1 MIDARELFQKRRIQA
16 ILSRTA
22 KTDVNDLLSWQN
34 TTDDKKVDENAQLAI
49 DSLPKTLEVLKQ
61 REEEME
67 ALLREMINNKESEPL
82 IAGLSTP
89 LLFLSG
95 MIRQMEKRQ
104 GLLTGM
110 NREKKTDKTKQN
122 H

>member
-1 MIDARELFQKRRIQA
+1 MIDARELFQKRRLEA

-34 TTDDKKVDENAQLAI
+34 TTDDKKVEEDAQRAI
-49 DSLPKTLEVLKQ
+49 DSLPKTLEALKQ

-67 ALLREMINNKESEPL
+67 SLLREMIENKESQAL
-82 IAGLSTP
+82 IDGLSTP

-104 GLLTGM
+104 GLLKLGGKE
-110 NREKKTDKTKQN
+110 RLEGIR
-122 H
+122 

>member
-34 TTDDKKVDENAQLAI
+34 TADDEKLDENARRVI

-67 ALLREMINNKESEPL
+67 EMLRQMIENEAL
-82 IAGLSTP
+82 IARLSTP
-89 LLFLSG
+89 ILFLSG
-95 MIRQMEKRQ
+95 MIRQMEKRK
-104 GLLTGM
+104 GLLTGLDSGD
-110 NREKKTDKTKQN
+110 KTDKTNQY

>member
-1 MIDARELFQKRRIQA
+1 MIDASELFQKRRIQA

-34 TTDDKKVDENAQLAI
+34 TADDKKMDENAQRAI

-67 ALLREMINNKESEPL
+67 ALLQEMINNKESEPL
-82 IAGLSTP
+82 ITGLSAP

-104 GLLTGM
+104 GVLTGM

>member
-1 MIDARELFQKRRIQA
+1 MIDARKLFQERRIQA

-22 KTDVNDLLSWQN
+22 KTDVSDLLSWQN
-34 TTDDKKVDENAQLAI
+34 TTDDDKVDENGKRAI
-49 DSLPKTLEVLKQ
+49 DSLPKILEVLKQ

-67 ALLREMINNKESEPL
+67 ALLQGMIENKENQSL
-82 IAGLSTP
+82 LDQLTTP

-104 GLLTGM
+104 GLLAGHY
-110 NREKKTDKTKQN
+110 RENKMEKTKLS